1 MDFRIEHL
9 THRYSK
15 EKTAL
20 QDVNL
25 QLQPGIIGLLGP
37 NGAGKSSLI
46 RILATLTRP
55 TEGKLLWQG
64 QDITRNP
71 QILRSRLG
79 YLPQD
84 FNAYPNLSPLEFL
97 DYVSAL
103 KNIPAAKARKRSLE
117 LLEALNLSSA
127 LHRPIGDFS
136 GGMRQRVGIAQALL
150 GDPELLILDEPTV
163 GLDPE
168 ERVRF
173 RQLLLSLAKDRIILI
188 STHIVSDLESAARQ
202 VVLLSQG
209 QVVFQNETK
218 TLQDSMKGKV
228 WNLLVSEQDL
238 PEVQS
243 RYTISASVQQED
255 GVLVRVLSQ
264 TAPSSKAVAA
274 VPTLEDAYLFYT
286 RKEEVPRAQLAPRL
300 G

>member
-1 MDFRIEHL
+1 MDLSIEHL

-15 EKTAL
+15 EKIAL

-25 QLQPGIIGLLGP
+25 HLQPGITGLLGP

-55 TEGKLLWQG
+55 TRGKLLWNG
-64 QDITRNP
+64 EDITGRP
-71 QILRSRLG
+71 QVLRSRLG

-97 DYVSAL
+97 DYVAAL
-103 KNIPAAKARKRSLE
+103 KNIPSLKARKQALE
-117 LLEALNLSSA
+117 LLDALNLSSA

-150 GDPELLILDEPTV
+150 GEPDLLILDEPTV

-173 RQLLLSLAKDRIILI
+173 RQLLLSMAKERIILI

-202 VVLLSQG
+202 VILLSAG
-209 QVVFQNETK
+209 QVVFQNDTRA
-218 TLQDSMKGKV
+218 LQDSMKGKV
-228 WNLLVSEQDL
+228 WQHLV
-238 PEVQS
+238 PEAELQHLQRKWV
-243 RYTISASVQQED
+243 ISASVQQAD
-255 GVLVRVLSQ
+255 GVLVRMLGTTPPHPDAQPV
-264 TAPSSKAVAA
+264 TPS
-274 VPTLEDAYLFYT
+274 LEDAYLFHT
-286 RKEEVPRAQLAPRL
+286 RKEEVFHAQLAPRL

>member
-20 QDVNL
+20 HDVNL

-55 TEGKLLWQG
+55 TEGKLIWKG
-64 QDITRNP
+64 EDITRSP
-71 QILRSRLG
+71 QVLRSKLG

-97 DYVSAL
+97 DYVAAL

-173 RQLLLSLAKDRIILI
+173 RQLLLSMAKDRIILI

-209 QVVFQNETK
+209 QVVFQNEAR

-228 WNLLVSEQDL
+228 WNVSVSEQDL
-238 PEVQS
+238 PEFQRTHV
-243 RYTISASVQQED
+243 ISASVQQEN
-255 GVLVRVLSQ
+255 GFLVRCLSQ
-264 TAPSSKAVAA
+264 TAPSPRAEVA

-286 RKEEVPRAQLAPRL
+286 RTEEVPHAQLAPRL